1 MHIKSL
7 ALYSFPYLV
16 GAASLVV
23 AAHEVAP
30 TALRFQDTNTKSAI
44 ISSQVVNR
52 SLKSD
57 RLPIMQA
64 GPQANDKGN
73 IRVPARIAPSPE
85 VNIRCEGPMDLDGR
99 CFA

>member
-30 TALRFQDTNTKSAI
+30 TALRFQDKNTKSAI

>member
-85 VNIRCEGPMDLDGR
+85 VNIGCEGPMDLDGR